1 MKKSKKQTDRIS
13 VYEKYKK
20 HIGKLSGAGCRYEC
34 ADYRKYAENEKLS
47 DSRRKLMNYFADWEI
62 FRIFAPILTDH
73 IMSNLLKKIN

>member
-1 MKKSKKQTDRIS
+1 M
-13 VYEKYKK
+13 KYKNT
-20 HIGKLSGAGCRYEC
+20 SENYPERGAGTS